1 MPEAKRLFL
10 LRHAKSSWDDPGLDD
25 HERPLAPRG
34 RRAVEVLGEH
44 LRENGIRPVQVLCST
59 SRRTRETLEGVAPG
73 GETLIEA
80 ELYHA
85 GAEQLLER
93 LRRVSDDVE
102 SVMVIGHNPT
112 MQIMALRLSDTDGSN
127 GDGSHRAQIS
137 QKFPTGALATLSFDG
152 PWSELGP
159 GRARLV
165 DYIRPKAIAK
175 RSPSASASE

>member
-1 MPEAKRLFL
+1 MPEPKQLFL

-25 HERPLAPRG
+25 HERPLASRG
-34 RRAVEVLGEH
+34 RRAVQILGEH
-44 LRENGIRPVQVLCST
+44 LRENDIRPVLVLCST

-85 GAEQLLER
+85 DAEQLLDR

-112 MQIMALRLSDTDGSN
+112 LQITALRLSEAGASN

-137 QKFPTGALATLSFDG
+137 QKFPTGALATLSFECQ
-152 PWSELGP
+152 WRELGP
-159 GRARLV
+159 GCARLV
-165 DYIRPKAIAK
+165 DYVRPKAIA
-175 RSPSASASE
+175 RPSTKAHAPE

>member
-34 RRAVEVLGEH
+34 RRAVQVLGEH
-44 LRENGIRPVQVLCST
+44 LRDHDIHPVQVLCSS
-59 SRRTRETLEGVAPG
+59 SRRTRETLEGVAAG

-85 GAEQLLER
+85 DAEELVER
-93 LRRVSDDVE
+93 LRRISDDVE

-112 MQIMALRLSDTDGSN
+112 LQITALRLSESGGSS

-137 QKFPTGALATLSFDG
+137 QKFPTAALATLSFDCR
-152 PWSELGP
+152 WSELKP
-159 GRARLV
+159 GCARLV
-165 DYIRPKAIAK
+165 DYVRPKAIGK
-175 RSPSASASE
+175 RSTNVRSPE

>member
-1 MPEAKRLFL
+1 MPKAKRLFL

-34 RRAVEVLGEH
+34 RRAVNVLGEH
-44 LRENGIRPVQVLCST
+44 LREHDIHPVQVLCST
-59 SRRTRETLEGVAPG
+59 SRRTRETLEGVQPG

-85 GAEQLLER
+85 DPAQLLER

-112 MQIMALRLSDTDGSN
+112 LQITALRLSDAGSAN

-159 GRARLV
+159 GSARLV
-165 DYIRPKAIAK
+165 DYVRPKAIAK
-175 RSPSASASE
+175 RAPSTEAPG